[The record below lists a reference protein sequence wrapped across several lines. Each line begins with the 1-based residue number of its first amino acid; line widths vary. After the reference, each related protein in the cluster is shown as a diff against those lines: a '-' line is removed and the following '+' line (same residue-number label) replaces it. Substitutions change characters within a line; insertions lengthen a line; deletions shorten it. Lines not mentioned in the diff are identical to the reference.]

1 MQEVLR
7 NSYKTQLYKP
17 NNTHLEGYIQ
27 LFDFLRT
34 IFLKVMERIPQGHF
48 DEEETIF
55 LITLS
60 CELLSVNF
68 KLLWNVVIL
77 HFSFKDFSYI
87 NVFLF
92 VVFFLLCYECPK
104 MMNKWAWMS
113 HCNSISL
120 CMYFFYV
127 YFNNLC
133 PYNNYLC

>member
-1 MQEVLR
+1 MQEVLI

-34 IFLKVMERIPQGHF
+34 TFLKVMERIPQGHF

-68 KLLWNVVIL
+68 KLL
-77 HFSFKDFSYI
+77 
-87 NVFLF
+87 
-92 VVFFLLCYECPK
+92 
-104 MMNKWAWMS
+104 
-113 HCNSISL
+113 
-120 CMYFFYV
+120 
-127 YFNNLC
+127 
-133 PYNNYLC
+133 